1 MIEAA
6 QSPRLFFDQ
15 KLVSARD
22 CVSSYSPKEFHS
34 PTRSTVPLL
43 DALGQGTL
51 STLLEPLLIRSGMAT
66 TAGLDFHLEYRV
78 LPPEGKGNASH
89 TDLMVIDS
97 GPPRRALAIEA
108 KWTEPRYN
116 SISTWLAKG
125 TSAEN
130 RKTVLNGWLE
140 TIGRHTGTL
149 VDLRNCGDLVYQ
161 MVHRAASAVLAGRP
175 GGQAAM
181 AYLIFKSRGNAGK
194 DESRLDA
201 YRAELKQLR
210 LIMGSPENFP
220 FFLFSVP
227 IRPTAAFEK
236 ISSLPKGSAVTG
248 GHVTSALLD
257 MASPLF
263 EFGEGQFECF

>member
-1 MIEAA
+1 MIEAS
-6 QSPRLFFDQ
+6 QSSRLFFDQ
-15 KLVSARD
+15 KPVSSRD
-22 CVSSYSPKEFHS
+22 CALSYSPREFNS

-43 DALGQGTL
+43 DALGQGAL
-51 STLLEPLLIRSGMAT
+51 STILEPLLTRSGMAT
-66 TAGLDFHLEYRV
+66 TAGLDFHFEYRV

-116 SISTWLAKG
+116 LISTWLAKG

-140 TIGRHTGTL
+140 TIGRHTGTQ
-149 VDLRNCGDLVYQ
+149 VDPQNCGDLVYQ
-161 MVHRAASAVLAGRP
+161 MVHRAASAVLASRA

-181 AYLIFKSRGNAGK
+181 AYLIFQSRGNTFK
-194 DESRLDA
+194 DESRLDV

-210 LIMGSPENFP
+210 LIIESPENFP
-220 FFLFSVP
+220 FFLFSIP

-248 GHVTSALLD
+248 GHVRSALLD
-257 MASPLF
+257 VGEPLF
-263 EFGEGQFECF
+263 EFGDGQLEIF